1 MPEKI
6 KKLENEL
13 EMKIKDNGNLV
24 AAKVEKKLK
33 DLKL

>member
-1 MPEKI
+1 MPEKL

-13 EMKIKDNGNLV
+13 EAKIKDNSNLV
-24 AAKVEKKLK
+24 VAKFEKKLK